1 MNIDPIMHYENTM
14 NYETQTLVFF
24 NDFAADIGLKTLLR
38 TSPPFSSL
46 HYYSGYLGVP
56 MSHPWKTEIT
66 PSVTKTQ
73 QDAVPVYESINY
85 LLRLSMMHP
94 TNKIIVFAES
104 HEHIIVKLLASFNA
118 FYLLSKKESPHF
130 IHCAIT
136 TPINVYNQ
144 YASPDIIKNIGGN
157 WNHKSLSSQEWFI
170 LNQLA
175 KIQSPATISNIT
187 GLSVK
192 TISNHKRNA
201 MKKLGYSSLE
211 LLKLLIM
218 LGELKEIS
226 TMIVKMPTYRHFQSD
241 NTFMDRLSRVGS

>member
-1 MNIDPIMHYENTM
+1 MNINPNMHYESSM
-14 NYETQTLVFF
+14 SCGTQTLVFF
-24 NDFAADIGLKTLLR
+24 SDFAADIGLKNLLR
-38 TSPPFSSL
+38 NSPSFSSL
-46 HYYSGYLGVP
+46 HYYSGFL
-56 MSHPWKTEIT
+56 SASLRQQWKTEIT
-66 PSVTKTQ
+66 PSVTKIQ
-73 QDAVPVYESINY
+73 QDAMPVYDSINY
-85 LLRLSMMHP
+85 LLQLNKRHP
-94 TNKIIVFAES
+94 FNKIIVFTES

-118 FYLLSKKESPHF
+118 FYLLSKKESPRF

-157 WNHKSLSSQEWFI
+157 WDHKSLSSQEWFI

-201 MKKLGYSSLE
+201 MRKLGLSSLE
-211 LLKLLIM
+211 LLQLLIM
-218 LGELKEIS
+218 LGESKEIS
-226 TMIVKMPTYRHFQSD
+226 TMIVKMPTYQNFQSD
-241 NTFMDRLSRVGS
+241 NFFMDRLSKVGS